1 MPIIVKKSPPF
12 ARATL
17 RLPADLWKR
26 AQHYAIDHDITASEL
41 VKLALESYLKGK
53 D

>member
-1 MPIIVKKSPPF
+1 MAIIIRQKTF

-17 RLPADLWKR
+17 RLPGDLWKR
-26 AQHYAIDHDITASEL
+26 AQHYAIDHDITAAEL
-41 VKLALESYLKGK
+41 VKLALEAYLKGK

>member
-1 MPIIVKKSPPF
+1 MAIIIREKTW

-17 RLPADLWKR
+17 RLPSDLWKR
-26 AQHYAIDHDITASEL
+26 AQHVAIDRDITASEL
-41 VKLALESYLKGK
+41 VKLALEAYLKGK